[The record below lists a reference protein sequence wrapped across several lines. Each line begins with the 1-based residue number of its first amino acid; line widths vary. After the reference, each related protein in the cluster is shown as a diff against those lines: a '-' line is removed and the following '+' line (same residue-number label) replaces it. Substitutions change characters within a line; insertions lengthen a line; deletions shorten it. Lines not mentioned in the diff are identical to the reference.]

1 MSGTCPD
8 AHLVFLSC
16 TVKTIGETQITLY
29 IRFSCAKLTPKGLE
43 HLRSSVYLLAA
54 TLPSGAF
61 LLASEEARFEASKG
75 PFTGPFS
82 STISGFESLSM
93 IARGDTVLYLQWA

>member
-1 MSGTCPD
+1 MRGLQVLGTMVCGSIWTYKFPRSDMSGTCPD

-16 TVKTIGETQITLY
+16 TVKTICETQITLY

-61 LLASEEARFEASKG
+61 LLASEEARF
-75 PFTGPFS
+75 
-82 STISGFESLSM
+82 
-93 IARGDTVLYLQWA
+93 